1 MRHKEENELAIR
13 EALAS
18 TRMEGLAVTPD
29 IERSVRRILSGEI
42 TVEQRIRQIKE
53 SWRKER
59 L

>member
-1 MRHKEENELAIR
+1 MHQKEKYELAIR

-29 IERSVRRILSGEI
+29 IEKNVRRILSGEI

-59 L
+59 V